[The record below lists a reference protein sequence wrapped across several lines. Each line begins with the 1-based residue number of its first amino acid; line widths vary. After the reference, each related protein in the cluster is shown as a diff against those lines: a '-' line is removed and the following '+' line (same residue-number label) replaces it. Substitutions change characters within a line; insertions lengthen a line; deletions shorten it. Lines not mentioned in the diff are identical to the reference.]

1 MKIIKYVKLKN
12 NRYKLFLDD
21 NSDIVLYDNVIL
33 NNNLLITKKIDNLK
47 AILEENNT
55 YEIYFTALK
64 YLNKKMR
71 SKSELEKYLLKSYD
85 NTLVMD
91 VIKRLDNEG
100 YLNEEVYVSSYIN
113 DQINLTYK
121 GINKIRNELTTL
133 GIEPKLIN
141 DKLDLIDNDIWKS
154 RINKVISKKIKSN
167 KNDSNIK
174 FKDKLTYYLINLGY
188 DKSLINE
195 CLTDIVFDEEDALT
209 KQFNKY
215 YNKLSKK
222 YKDKELE
229 LHLITKL
236 MAQGFN
242 YNKIK
247 NKIEKI
253 QV

>member
-1 MKIIKYVKLKN
+1 
-12 NRYKLFLDD
+12 
-21 NSDIVLYDNVIL
+21 
-33 NNNLLITKKIDNLK
+33 
-47 AILEENNT
+47 
-55 YEIYFTALK
+55 
-64 YLNKKMR
+64 MR